1 MTLREH
7 LTNLS
12 IVLVVLL
19 CYFAIAQE
27 VGVTRRRALT
37 AAPGDPNNNA
47 SVFFVVAGNSWNALP
62 RLTDDAVRR
71 RGGARPA
78 ARPP

>member
-37 AAPGDPNNNA
+37 AAPGDPNNA

-71 RGGARPA
+71 RGARPA

>member
-19 CYFAIAQE
+19 CYFAIAQ

-37 AAPGDPNNNA
+37 APGDPNNNA

-71 RGGARPA
+71 RGAP